1 MRKKFSEPELNVIEE
16 LSAKLL
22 VANEK
27 LRKSEEKR
35 TKMLEN
41 ISHDL
46 RAPLTAIRSAVD
58 YLLTVST
65 EEETDK
71 DELRQI
77 GSLLHERTK
86 ILENLIQ
93 DLYYLT
99 CLDNKAESFDM
110 SDIPLGQFLE
120 EYFYMAE
127 MDARYED
134 KKLNF
139 DV

>member
-58 YLLTVST
+58 YLLTVVLFW
-65 EEETDK
+65 K
-71 DELRQI
+71 
-77 GSLLHERTK
+77 GSRSL
-86 ILENLIQ
+86 Q
-93 DLYYLT
+93 T
-99 CLDNKAESFDM
+99 CLPHE
-110 SDIPLGQFLE
+110 QT
-120 EYFYMAE
+120 
-127 MDARYED
+127 
-134 KKLNF
+134 
-139 DV
+139 V